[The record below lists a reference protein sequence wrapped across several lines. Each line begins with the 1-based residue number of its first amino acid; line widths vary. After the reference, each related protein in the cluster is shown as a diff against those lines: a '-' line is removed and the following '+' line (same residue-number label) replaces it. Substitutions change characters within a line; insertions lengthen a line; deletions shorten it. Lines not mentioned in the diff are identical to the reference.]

1 MIARTKI
8 MPMKFTFLS
17 AVVALSLFVNNP
29 SSGQT
34 AQVHSRMQPYTFD
47 TGLLSSRA
55 GEAATRV
62 AFSGVVKVPG
72 SPWLRLSFSDVSLG
86 RASYLT
92 VTSLGDGAQQR
103 LDARSLAQWKNSSAY
118 FNGDAVR
125 VDLHLA
131 AGDSNVFAR
140 MSEVMVGDDGSGE
153 SQCGT
158 TDDRIVSTDGR
169 AGRLLNIG
177 CTAWLIADGRFVSAG
192 HCVESASLLNT
203 VEFNVPPSLPNGT
216 IQHPA
221 PEDQYVANS
230 ATRVYSNNGIGNDWG
245 VFETFP
251 NSQTGLTA
259 LQAQGAFF
267 NVAQDLSPATIRI
280 TGYGVDD
287 GTANQTEQTNTGP
300 NAGSSG
306 TTMRYRV
313 DTEGGNSGSPVIDEA
328 TGNSVGIHTNAGC
341 STGGGSNSGTS
352 NFNAALWA
360 EIGQSSGGDIVL
372 EARSQRQGTKRQ
384 VVLRWAPADG
394 GNINVLRDGAVVQ
407 TSADDGKAKDN
418 LGTRTGTFTY
428 QVCETD
434 SGDCSNELEVVV
446 Q

>member
-1 MIARTKI
+1 
-8 MPMKFTFLS
+8 MKFRFVFGLVGLGLLVNHS
-17 AVVALSLFVNNP
+17 AP
-29 SSGQT
+29 GQT
-34 AQVHSRMQPYTFD
+34 APLHSRMHPCTLD
-47 TGLLSSRA
+47 TGVQSSRP

-62 AFSGVVKVPG
+62 AFRSVVKVPG
-72 SPWLRLSFSDVSLG
+72 SPWLRLSFSGVSLG

-92 VTSLGDGAQQR
+92 VTSLGDGARQR
-103 LDARSLAQWKNSSAY
+103 LDARALTQWKNSSAY
-118 FNGDAVR
+118 FNGDAVS
-125 VDLHLA
+125 VDLHVA
-131 AGDSNVFAR
+131 SGDSNVFAR
-140 MSEVMVGDDGSGE
+140 MNEVMIGDPGSGE

-177 CTAWLIADGRFVSAG
+177 CTAWLIGDGRFVTAG
-192 HCVESASLLNT
+192 HCVASTGLLNT
-203 VEFNVPPSLPNGT
+203 VEFNVPPSLSNGT
-216 IQHPA
+216 IQHPG
-221 PEDQYVANS
+221 PEDQYVVDTT
-230 ATRVYSNNGIGNDWG
+230 TRVFANDGIGNDWG
-245 VFETFP
+245 VFQTFP

-259 LQAQGAFF
+259 LQTQGAAF
-267 NVAQDLSPATIRI
+267 NVVQDLGPATIRI

-287 GTANQTEQTNTGP
+287 GAANQTEQTNTGP

-328 TGNSVGIHTNAGC
+328 TGNAVGIHTNAGC

-352 NFNAALWA
+352 NFNTALWA
-360 EIGQSSGGDIVL
+360 EIGQSGGGDIDL
-372 EARSQRQGTKRQ
+372 SARAQRQGTKRA
-384 VVLRWAPADG
+384 VVLRWDPADG
-394 GNINVLRDGAVVQ
+394 GNINVLRDGVVVQ
-407 TSADDGKAKDN
+407 TSEDDGKARDN

-434 SGDCSNELEVVV
+434 SGDCSNEVAVVV